1 MFRRRERK
9 RAMERQIEL
18 TAMTLQGFVDAGI
31 LMAAAD
37 GEITTEEYDQVADVI
52 SGFLDGKVSNR
63 DIRAIINEAIEML
76 EEQGYD
82 ARLEALNANLV
93 TEELRE
99 VAFQVAC
106 AVLVADGEYGEDDEG
121 EAYDDIADALEIDQD
136 RAQELFDEVGAIYG
150 D

>member
-1 MFRRRERK
+1 MFKRRERK

-18 TAMTLQGFVDAGI
+18 TAMTLQGLVDAGV

-37 GEITTEEYDQVADVI
+37 GEITADEYDQVADVI
-52 SGFLDGKVSNR
+52 SGFLDGQVSNKQV
-63 DIRAIINEAIEML
+63 RAIITESVQML
-76 EEQGYD
+76 VDQGVD
-82 ARLEALNANLV
+82 ARLEALSAHHV

-121 EAYDDIADALEIDQD
+121 EAYEAIAEALEIDED
-136 RAQELFDEVGAIYG
+136 RAQELFDEVGTIYG
-150 D
+150 

>member
-1 MFRRRERK
+1 MFKRRERK

-18 TAMTLQGFVDAGI
+18 TAMTLQGLVDAGV

-37 GEITTEEYDQVADVI
+37 GEITADEYDQVADVI
-52 SGFLDGKVSNR
+52 SGFLDGRVSNKQV
-63 DIRAIINEAIEML
+63 RAIITESVQML
-76 EEQGYD
+76 VDQGVD

-93 TEELRE
+93 TEDLRE

-136 RAQELFDEVGAIYG
+136 RAQELFDEVGAIYA

>member
-9 RAMERQIEL
+9 RALEREIEL
-18 TAMTLQGFVDAGI
+18 TAMTLQGFVDAGV

-37 GEITTEEYDQVADVI
+37 GEITAEEYDQIADVI
-52 SGFLDGKVSNR
+52 SGFLDNR
-63 DIRAIINEAIEML
+63 VGNSQIRAIINESVEML
-76 EEQGYD
+76 EEQGAD
-82 ARLEALNANLV
+82 ARLDALNTAL
-93 TEELRE
+93 ELRE

-121 EAYDDIADALEIDQD
+121 EAYDEIADALEIDQD
-136 RAQELFDEVGAIYG
+136 RAQELFDEVGAIYA

>member
-1 MFRRRERK
+1 MFKRRERK

-18 TAMTLQGFVDAGI
+18 TAMTLQGLVDAGV

-37 GEITTEEYDQVADVI
+37 GEITADEYDQVADVI
-52 SGFLDGKVSNR
+52 SGFLDGQVSNKQV
-63 DIRAIINEAIEML
+63 RAIISESVEML
-76 EEQGYD
+76 VDQGVD

-93 TEELRE
+93 TEDLRE

-121 EAYDDIADALEIDQD
+121 EAYEAIAEALEIDED
-136 RAQELFDEVGAIYG
+136 RAQELFDEVGTIYG
-150 D
+150 

>member
-63 DIRAIINEAIEML
+63 DIRAIINEAVEML

-136 RAQELFDEVGAIYG
+136 RAQELFDEVGAIYAE
-150 D
+150 

>member
-9 RAMERQIEL
+9 RALERQIEL
-18 TAMTLQGFVDAGI
+18 TAMTLQGFVDAGV

-37 GEITTEEYDQVADVI
+37 GEITVEEYDQIADVI
-52 SGFLDGKVSNR
+52 SGFLDGRVSNR
-63 DIRAIINEAIEML
+63 DIRAIINESVQML
-76 EEQGYD
+76 EEQGAD
-82 ARLEALNANLV
+82 ARLDALSANLV

-106 AVLVADGEYGEDDEG
+106 AVLVADGEYSEEDEG
-121 EAYDDIADALEIDQD
+121 EAYDEIADALEIDED
-136 RAQELFDEVGAIYG
+136 RAQELFDEVGTLYA

>member
-63 DIRAIINEAIEML
+63 DIRAIINESIEML

>member
-9 RAMERQIEL
+9 RALERQIEL

-37 GEITTEEYDQVADVI
+37 GQITSEEYDQIADVI
-52 SGFLDGKVSNR
+52 SGFFDGQVSNR
-63 DIRAIINEAIEML
+63 DIRAIINESVQML
-76 EEQGYD
+76 EDQGYD
-82 ARLEALNANLV
+82 GRLDALSENLV

-99 VAFQVAC
+99 VAFMVAC
-106 AVLVADGEYGEDDEG
+106 AVLVADGEYSEDDEG
-121 EAYDDIADALEIDQD
+121 EAYDAIADALDIDED
-136 RAQELFDEVGAIYG
+136 RAQELFDEVGVIYG

>member
-63 DIRAIINEAIEML
+63 DIRAIINEAVEML

-82 ARLEALNANLV
+82 ARLEALNVNLV

-136 RAQELFDEVGAIYG
+136 RAQELFDEVGAIYA

>member
-9 RAMERQIEL
+9 REMEREIEL

-37 GEITTEEYDQVADVI
+37 GEITAEEYDQVADVI

-63 DIRAIINEAIEML
+63 DIRAIINEAVEML
-76 EEQGYD
+76 ENQGLD
-82 ARLEALNANLV
+82 ARLEALSTNLV

>member
-37 GEITTEEYDQVADVI
+37 GQITTEEYDQVADVI
-52 SGFLDGKVSNR
+52 SGFLDGRVSNR
-63 DIRAIINEAIEML
+63 DIRAIINESVEML
-76 EEQGYD
+76 EDQGYD

-99 VAFQVAC
+99 LAFQVSC

>member
-37 GEITTEEYDQVADVI
+37 GQITAEEYDQVADVI
-52 SGFLDGKVSNR
+52 SGFLDGRVSNR
-63 DIRAIINEAIEML
+63 DIRAIINESVEML
-76 EEQGYD
+76 EDQGVD
-82 ARLEALNANLV
+82 ARLDALNANLV

-99 VAFQVAC
+99 LAFQVAC

>member
-9 RAMERQIEL
+9 RALERQIEL
-18 TAMTLQGFVDAGI
+18 TAKTLQGFVDAGV

-37 GEITTEEYDQVADVI
+37 GEITAEEYDQIADVI
-52 SGFLDGKVSNR
+52 AGFLDGRVSHAQ
-63 DIRAIINEAIEML
+63 IREIITESVQML
-76 EEQGYD
+76 DEQGAD
-82 ARLEALNANLV
+82 ARLDALGINLV

-121 EAYDDIADALEIDQD
+121 EAYDEIADALEIDED
-136 RAQELFDEVGAIYG
+136 RAQELFDEVGTAYA

>member
-52 SGFLDGKVSNR
+52 SGFLDGRVSNR
-63 DIRAIINEAIEML
+63 DIRAIINESVEML
-76 EEQGYD
+76 EDQGYD
-82 ARLEALNANLV
+82 ARLDALSANLV
-93 TEELRE
+93 TQELRE
-99 VAFQVAC
+99 VAFQVAS
-106 AVLVADGEYGEDDEG
+106 AVLVADGEYNEDDEG
-121 EAYDDIADALEIDQD
+121 DAYDDIADALDIDQD
-136 RAQELFDEVGAIYG
+136 RAQELFDEVGTIYG

>member
-37 GEITTEEYDQVADVI
+37 GEITPEEYDQVADVI

-63 DIRAIINEAIEML
+63 DIRAIINEAVEML

-82 ARLEALNANLV
+82 ARLEALNVNLV

-136 RAQELFDEVGAIYG
+136 RAQELFDEVGAIYA